1 LSLYFNAYDQV
12 CSIIRDTVKNPH
24 QVNIIFPDREKKSI
38 EIKKTDDVKHSFCMA
53 IVPYLLE
60 KEGCDLLG
68 INSVD
73 EFSEDLYN
81 NLKLLCY

>member
-38 EIKKTDDVKHSFCMA
+38 EIKKPMTLNTHFVWQ
-53 IVPYLLE
+53 
-60 KEGCDLLG
+60 
-68 INSVD
+68 
-73 EFSEDLYN
+73 
-81 NLKLLCY
+81 